1 MNAAGIIFS
10 NIHDKNVTEL
20 TRQRTMASIPF
31 ACRYRLIDFT
41 LSNMVNSGITNIDVI
56 AHYNY
61 HSLMDHIGTGK
72 NWDLARR
79 NGGIKILPPYI
90 TAYANASNAL
100 YTTRLEALKSVIHS
114 ISHIKEELVV
124 LSDCDV
130 ICNLDIDA
138 LIKNHLDNN
147 ADVTMVIKNQ
157 EFKNAPPEK
166 NIVIKS
172 DASGRITDMISYP
185 TDMYG
190 NFDIALNIWIIRKD
204 LLVSMVN
211 DAISHGYTSMTRDV
225 FARSLNKLNMRVYR
239 HTDFSATVTSFNDYY
254 TTSMSLLTNPDIR
267 RSLFEVEERPIFT
280 KVRNSPPT
288 EYIDSPSVSNSLIA
302 DGCTIEGTV
311 ENSILFRGV
320 KVGRGAV
327 IKNSILFQDTVV
339 GDNAYLNCIVTDK
352 NTVIRD
358 DRVLSGHETM
368 PIYIE
373 KGRMI

>member
-1 MNAAGIIFS
+1 MKAAGIIFS

-20 TRQRTMASIPF
+20 TRMRTMASIPF
-31 ACRYRLIDFT
+31 ACRYRLIDFA
-41 LSNMVNSGITNIDVI
+41 LSNMVNSGITNINVI

-61 HSLMDHIGTGK
+61 HSLMDHIGNGK

-90 TAYANASNAL
+90 TAYANATNTL

-114 ISHIKEELVV
+114 IMHITEDLVV

-130 ICNLDIDA
+130 ICNLDVDA
-138 LIKNHLDNN
+138 LLKAHIDSK
-147 ADVTMVIKNQ
+147 ADVTMVVKNQ
-157 EFKNAPPEK
+157 TFNELSPEK
-166 NIVIKS
+166 NVVIRS
-172 DASGRITDMISYP
+172 DSDGRITDMISYP
-185 TDMYG
+185 TDIFG
-190 NFDIALNIWIIRKD
+190 NLDVSLNIWVIRKD
-204 LLVSMVN
+204 LLITIVN
-211 DAISHGYTSMTRDV
+211 DSIAHGYTSMTRDV
-225 FARSLNKLNMRVYR
+225 FAKALDKLNFRIYR
-239 HTDFSATVTSFNDYY
+239 HTDFSASITSFDDYY
-254 TTSMSLLTNPDIR
+254 NTSMALLKDPEIR
-267 RSLFEVEERPIFT
+267 HSLFEIDERPVFT

-288 EYIDSPSVSNSLIA
+288 EYIGSPSVSNSLIA

-358 DRVLSGHETM
+358 GRVLSGHETM

-373 KGRMI
+373 KGKMI